1 MTYVMSDIHGRIRP
15 YHRMLKKIGFCE
27 DDTLYILGDVID
39 RNPSGNHEYMM
50 RDFLDTDQQDDLDAW
65 AQKMDRWCNRNGGWV
80 TYHAFL
86 RESQRAQ
93 DRILAFLHRLPVN
106 IEISVGGRRIL
117 LVHASPTF
125 LYSESRPGMKD
136 ETEFA
141 VWNRLAPGSGL
152 DFPQDLMIC
161 GHTPTILLSGIFP
174 MEILQDGKII
184 WIGLRLRNRPGR
196 PPVVPAAGDGREV
209 LRERRL
215 NFLHAVLPQKHIRRG
230 DGSNDN

>member
-39 RNPSGNHEYMM
+39 RNPSGIPILKEIMDTPNIRLLLGNHEYMM

-174 MEILQDGKII
+174 MEILQDG
-184 WIGLRLRNRPGR
+184 
-196 PPVVPAAGDGREV
+196 
-209 LRERRL
+209 
-215 NFLHAVLPQKHIRRG
+215 
-230 DGSNDN
+230 

>member
-39 RNPSGNHEYMM
+39 RNPSGIPILKEIMDTPNIRLLLGNHEYMM

-141 VWNRLAPGSGL
+141 VWNRLAPSSGSTAAAPTEPAGEAACRA
-152 DFPQDLMIC
+152 C
-161 GHTPTILLSGIFP
+161 GWRRKRGFTRAPAELPARGSAAEAH
-174 MEILQDGKII
+174 
-184 WIGLRLRNRPGR
+184 
-196 PPVVPAAGDGREV
+196 PPR
-209 LRERRL
+209 
-215 NFLHAVLPQKHIRRG
+215 
-230 DGSNDN
+230 